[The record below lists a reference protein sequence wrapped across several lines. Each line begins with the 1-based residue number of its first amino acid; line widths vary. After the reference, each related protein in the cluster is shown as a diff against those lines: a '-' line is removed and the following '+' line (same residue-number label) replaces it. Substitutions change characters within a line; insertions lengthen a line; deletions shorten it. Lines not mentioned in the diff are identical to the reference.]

1 LKLRRIKEME
11 NKIVVGLDYADRR
24 IARKREEEIVLPDKS
39 RRLVAD
45 RLAVELFERL
55 GFEYETQSYKKTV
68 YNSKDKSL
76 WYLSEDDF
84 EASCQ
89 HKGGFFNPNDW
100 ATKYDETTKFLK
112 EKEVYHHFTR
122 ADLAFTTDE
131 NLFSLFRKSDFRKL
145 LVKSYI
151 RDTECETIS
160 AENSRLEVVFY
171 NKTKQLKKVRNEDYK
186 KSFGEKFK
194 DFDQI
199 YRFEIR
205 LKGKDTLEAIPALK
219 AEKINLKQV
228 AIEFLEATE
237 KRIGL
242 PPELLK
248 KLKEAVYAIK

>member
-1 LKLRRIKEME
+1 ME
-11 NKIVVGLDYADRR
+11 TKIVVGLDYADRR
-24 IARKREEEIVLPDKS
+24 IARKREGEIILPDKS

-45 RLAVELFERL
+45 KLAVELFERL

-68 YNSKDKSL
+68 YNSKDKSV

-89 HKGGFFNPNDW
+89 SKGGFFNLVDW
-100 ATKYDETTKFLK
+100 KEKYDQTTAFLK

-131 NLFSLFRKSDFRKL
+131 NLFTLFKKTDFKRL
-145 LVKSYI
+145 LVKSFV
-151 RDTECETIS
+151 RETECETIS
-160 AENSRLEVVFY
+160 AENSRFEVVFY
-171 NKTKQLKKVRNEDYK
+171 NKSKQLKKIRNEDYK
-186 KSFGEKFK
+186 KSFNEKFK

-199 YRFEIR
+199 YRLEIR
-205 LKGKDTLEAIPALK
+205 LKGKDTLEAVPALK
-219 AEKINLKQV
+219 AEKIDLKQV

-242 PPELLK
+242 QPELLM
-248 KLKEAVYAIK
+248 KLREAVYAIK

>member
-1 LKLRRIKEME
+1 ME
-11 NKIVVGLDYADRR
+11 NKIVVSIDYADRR
-24 IARKREEEIVLPDKS
+24 IARKREEEIILPDKS

-45 RLAVELFERL
+45 KLAVELFEKL
-55 GFEYETQSYKKTV
+55 GFEYETQNYRKTV

-89 HKGGFFNPNDW
+89 HKGGFFNPLNW
-100 ATKYDETTKFLK
+100 AEKYDKTTEFLK

-131 NLFSLFRKSDFRKL
+131 NLFGFFRKTDFRKL
-145 LVKSYI
+145 LVKSYV
-151 RDTECETIS
+151 RDTEFETIS
-160 AENSRLEVVFY
+160 AENSRFEIVFY
-171 NKTKQLKKVRNEDYK
+171 NKSKQLKKIRNEDYK
-186 KSFGEKFK
+186 KSFSEKFK

-199 YRFEIR
+199 YRLEIR

-237 KRIGL
+237 KRVGL